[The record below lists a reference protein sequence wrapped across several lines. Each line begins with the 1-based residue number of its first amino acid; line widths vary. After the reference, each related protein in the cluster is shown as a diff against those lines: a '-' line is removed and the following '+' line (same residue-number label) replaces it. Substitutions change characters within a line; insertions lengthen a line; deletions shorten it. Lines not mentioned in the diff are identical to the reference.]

1 MKRYVSKRKVR
12 ILYILFLMMV
22 LLVFCAAVPSFYESP
37 GGVLTG
43 ADPASADEAAQTDNA
58 PATPSSASRATPSD
72 ASATPDEPAPDKHEI
87 DVEAM
92 YQNELSSGC
101 EVYAAVTLLRYY
113 GYDVDEFEFSEDYV
127 TTHPNSYGDGGYCGP
142 DLNSAF
148 AGDPETGYGAYAPV
162 LRSAINSYLDDEK
175 SDDIAVI
182 EKELT
187 LGELCG
193 RYIARDNPVMVWVT
207 TDMEL
212 PYDYITWTVD
222 YVDENATTEEGD
234 EFSWPVNEHCML
246 LTGYDGDSFYFADS
260 LEGGIVSYE
269 REQCEKVFEELGFQ
283 AVVLSRDGNRTD

>member
-162 LRSAINSYLDDEK
+162 LRNAINSCY
-175 SDDIAVI
+175 
-182 EKELT
+182 
-187 LGELCG
+187 
-193 RYIARDNPVMVWVT
+193 
-207 TDMEL
+207 
-212 PYDYITWTVD
+212 
-222 YVDENATTEEGD
+222 
-234 EFSWPVNEHCML
+234 
-246 LTGYDGDSFYFADS
+246 
-260 LEGGIVSYE
+260 
-269 REQCEKVFEELGFQ
+269 
-283 AVVLSRDGNRTD
+283 

>member
-37 GGVLTG
+37 GGERAG
-43 ADPASADEAAQTDNA
+43 ADPASADEAVRSENA

-193 RYIARDNPVMVWVT
+193 RYI
-207 TDMEL
+207 
-212 PYDYITWTVD
+212 
-222 YVDENATTEEGD
+222 
-234 EFSWPVNEHCML
+234 